1 MGSKIEFT
9 TTDLDGNPVSSAD
22 LFAQNKV
29 TLLNIWATWCGP
41 CIGELEDLQSI
52 YRNRQKKGVGVVGM
66 MTDDDLATAR
76 ELMAEFNVTYPV
88 ILAPATLEEFFH
100 LEGWPTTLFI
110 GPGGTV
116 LTEPVIGAN
125 VARYH
130 TLLNELLRK

>member
-1 MGSKIEFT
+1 M
-9 TTDLDGNPVSSAD
+9 
-22 LFAQNKV
+22 
-29 TLLNIWATWCGP
+29 GP

>member
-88 ILAPATLEEFFH
+88 ILAPATLKEFFH
-100 LEGWPTTLFI
+100 LEEWPTTLFI
-110 GPGGTV
+110 GPDGTV
-116 LTEPVIGAN
+116 LTKPVIGAN